1 MMKLLLVVCVAV
13 VSLTSGAV
21 VRPTNRSSLSVGY
34 ITNGD
39 RLLHRQYL
47 NKQPVPN
54 AVQYQDFI
62 FRGNAT
68 TRIAALTATEI
79 GYSQNAY
86 PWITS
91 GGVGYNYATVRVQS
105 ARGLGY
111 YYVIDVWGR

>member
-1 MMKLLLVVCVAV
+1 MMKLLLVVCLAVA
-13 VSLTSGAV
+13 SFTSGAV

-62 FRGNAT
+62 FPKT
-68 TRIAALTATEI
+68 LTL
-79 GYSQNAY
+79 GLHR
-86 PWITS
+86 